1 MAGAGL
7 SRRLKAGAGLSVLA
21 AALCGTHLAAQERP
35 LQEQAPTPVQST
47 SKQQQPAPSASR
59 TALLSLPL
67 VRNSSPLGEILVMVG
82 TDGAPQFELETLAAV
97 LAPLLSEPAV
107 EKLVGT
113 AGGAEYVSADQ
124 LKAAGFDLRFDISS
138 LEVVIDSLDPT
149 LLKIVELGNSREANL
164 FRPTVDPAG
173 FSMYTTF
180 AGNFEYAEGEFSD
193 GLRNPDILAFGGV
206 RAGRFALEY
215 EGGLA
220 ERGPEGYGLYRR
232 FVRGLYEIEEK
243 SLRFTA
249 GDLQVDTL
257 PILGSQLLGGI
268 GVERRKRIFSPF
280 DPVFELGGRRI
291 LVSSPS
297 TIEIVSNGQTI
308 RTIPVDEGV
317 YDLQQLPLISGANN
331 LDIVVRDA
339 AGRTSVTNFN
349 YFYDPVELEVGDF
362 EFGAQ
367 LGLISNFDSLEPD
380 YRNDPAFSAFFRR
393 AFSASLLLG
402 GAVQASEDAQAVAAE
417 VRWVPQILPG
427 VIESQFSISNGTQ
440 GMGVAARVGYRWSR
454 SLTNG
459 GQQFSVLAD
468 FESAG
473 FEPVGRPAFLRERRV
488 SLTANYGQNITQDSY
503 IAVGLNYFKRGDT
516 PARITTFADYIHQF
530 TPRLRGNIGA
540 EYGRNDGFEDSI
552 GVRASLTLL
561 IGRTSRATGAY
572 ESRRE
577 LYRAAVSKGLENR
590 VGAIG
595 YDASFQSSE
604 GRSLADASLR
614 YRGNRFDGRLL
625 VSGSGDG
632 FGRITDDRRAQ
643 LQLSSSLAYA
653 DGAFG
658 IGSPITDGFAIL
670 TPHEAIDGDVVV
682 GNRLNGGEYQA
693 KSGLL
698 GGAIVPNLIG
708 YQTRELLYDLEGEG
722 GVYNVGNG
730 ADRVRVPS
738 RGGAKIVVGD
748 FRFVSA
754 VGTISSGG
762 KPIAFASGKV
772 SSETDEG
779 FTNAQFFT
787 NYSGRFSVIGLAPGE
802 QYDITLNDGRKF
814 KIEIPEGTES
824 LLRLP
829 EIMIEETQE

>member
-1 MAGAGL
+1 MRGANLRQRMMTG
-7 SRRLKAGAGLSVLA
+7 GWLSVLA
-21 AALCGTHLAAQERP
+21 AAIGGSPAAAQEQP
-35 LQEQAPTPVQST
+35 LQQQAPAPVQGSGNE
-47 SKQQQPAPSASR
+47 QRPARSASR

-67 VRNSSPLGEILVMVG
+67 VRNDSPLGEVLVKVG
-82 TDGAPQFELETLAAV
+82 ADGAPQFELETLTAV
-97 LAPLLSEPAV
+97 LSPLLSEAGID
-107 EKLVGT
+107 KLVGT

-149 LLKIVELGNSREANL
+149 LLKIVELGNSREPNL

-180 AGNFEYAEGEFSD
+180 AGNFEYAEGEFSE

-220 ERGPEGYGLYRR
+220 ERGPEGYGPYRR
-232 FVRGLYEIEEK
+232 FVRGLYDIEEK
-243 SLRFTA
+243 SLRFSA

-317 YDLQQLPLISGANN
+317 YDLQQLPLISGAND
-331 LDIVVRDA
+331 LEIIVRDA

-349 YFYDPVELEVGDF
+349 YFYDPVELDVGDF

-367 LGLISNFDSLEPD
+367 LGLVSSFDSLEPD
-380 YRNDPAFSAFFRR
+380 YRGDPAFSTFYRR
-393 AFSASLLLG
+393 AFSASLLVG
-402 GAVQASEDAQAVAAE
+402 GAIQASEDAQAVAAE
-417 VRWVPQILPG
+417 VRWVPQVLPG
-427 VIESQFSISNGTQ
+427 VIESQFSLSNGSQ
-440 GMGVAARVGYRWSR
+440 GVGFAARIGYRWAR
-454 SLTNG
+454 SMTNG
-459 GQQFSVLAD
+459 GQQFSILGD
-468 FESAG
+468 FESAS
-473 FEPVGRPAFLRERRV
+473 FEPVGRPAFLRERRL
-488 SLTANYGQNITQDSY
+488 SLTANYGQNITQDSFV
-503 IAVGLNYFKRGDT
+503 AVGLNYFKRGDT
-516 PARITTFADYIHQF
+516 PSRITTFADYIYQF
-530 TPRLRGNIGA
+530 NPRLRGNIGA
-540 EYGRNDGFEDSI
+540 EYGRNDGFDDSI

-561 IGRTSRATGAY
+561 IGRTSRATGAF

-577 LYRAAVSKGLENR
+577 LYRAAASKGLENR
-590 VGAIG
+590 VGAFG

-614 YRGNRFDGRLL
+614 YRGNRFDGRVL

-643 LQLSSSLAYA
+643 LQLSSSVAFA
-653 DGAFG
+653 DGVFG
-658 IGSPITDGFAIL
+658 VGSPITDGFAIL
-670 TPHEAIDGDVVV
+670 TPHPAVDGDVVV

-708 YQTRELLYDLEGEG
+708 YQTRELLYDLEGDS
-722 GVYNVGNG
+722 GVYNAGDG
-730 ADRVRVPS
+730 ADRVRVPT

-754 VGTISSGG
+754 IGTISSAG

-772 SSETDEG
+772 SSQTDEG
-779 FTNAQFFT
+779 FPNAQFFT
-787 NYSGRFSVIGLAPGE
+787 NYGGRFSVIGLAPGQ

-814 KIEIPEGTES
+814 KIEIPENAES

-829 EIMIEETQE
+829 EIIIEERQE